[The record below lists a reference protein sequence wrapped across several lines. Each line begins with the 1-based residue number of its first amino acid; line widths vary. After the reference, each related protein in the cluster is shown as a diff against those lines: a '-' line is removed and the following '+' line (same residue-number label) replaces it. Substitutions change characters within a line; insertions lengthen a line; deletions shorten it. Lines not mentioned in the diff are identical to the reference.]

1 MAKIQKPISML
12 IYIITIML
20 IIELFAETLPASII
34 TWAGIVVALI
44 CIALVYKNQSH
55 LAVILSCIAA
65 TGSFLFQG
73 VTVFCIPCT
82 VIACLFCIQIFILEG
97 PIWLLSIALLS
108 GVFMFVIAEEPIQ
121 DKNLL
126 YISEQ
131 CKPCHPVLQEFIK
144 RDPQG
149 YTWEPVTVQTSPE
162 YLRKM
167 GYKGKINQGIPLGDT
182 IPALQVGSETISG
195 SEKII
200 QYLGKDK
207 PN

>member
-1 MAKIQKPISML
+1 MTKIRKPISIL
-12 IYIITIML
+12 IYITIAML
-20 IIELFAETLPASII
+20 IIILFKETLPASII
-34 TWAGIVVALI
+34 TWAGIIVALI

-82 VIACLFCIQIFILEG
+82 AIACLFCIQIFVLEG
-97 PIWLLSIALLS
+97 PGWLLGVVLLS
-108 GVFMFVIAEEPIQ
+108 GVFMYMAAEEPIQ
-121 DKNLL
+121 DKSLL

-149 YTWEPVTVQTSPE
+149 HTWEPVAVQTSPE
-162 YLRKM
+162 YLREM
-167 GYKGKINQGIPLGDT
+167 GYKGEINQGIPAGDT
-182 IPALQVGSETISG
+182 IPTLQVGSEIMSG
-195 SEKII
+195 NEKII
-200 QYLGKDK
+200 QYLETR
-207 PN
+207 PY

>member
-126 YISEQ
+126 YISENAATITAVNSNAVAVGNVSNADGLIT
-131 CKPCHPVLQEFIK
+131 KTEQEQAANDLRQIGLVVVTLLIIVATFRFIA
-144 RDPQG
+144 D
-149 YTWEPVTVQTSPE
+149 
-162 YLRKM
+162 
-167 GYKGKINQGIPLGDT
+167 
-182 IPALQVGSETISG
+182 
-195 SEKII
+195 
-200 QYLGKDK
+200 
-207 PN
+207 